1 MHDLSVVD
9 LTVGNECFFVLHSQ
23 KFNKSKKKAA
33 LRVKRNCNY
42 QLLITSKDYWSFLLR
57 SQGWTLDASS

>member
-23 KFNKSKKKAA
+23 KFNKSKRKAA
-33 LRVKRNCNY
+33 LGIKRNC
-42 QLLITSKDYWSFLLR
+42 D
-57 SQGWTLDASS
+57 